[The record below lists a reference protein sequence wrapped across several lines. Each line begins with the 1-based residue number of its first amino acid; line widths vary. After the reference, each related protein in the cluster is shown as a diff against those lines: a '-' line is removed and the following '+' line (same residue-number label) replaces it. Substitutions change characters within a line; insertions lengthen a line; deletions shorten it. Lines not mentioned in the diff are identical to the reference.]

1 MIEEFKDVAKHF
13 GYKIKEVKVKEREP
27 KVCRKC
33 GQPMIQIEGTN
44 VWVCTAPKCKCFISG
59 IVKKPKYKT
68 VK

>member
-1 MIEEFKDVAKHF
+1 MIEQFKDVAKQL
-13 GYKIKEVKVKEREP
+13 GYKIKEAKPKEREP

-33 GQPMIQIEGTN
+33 GKPMIQIENTN
-44 VWVCTAPKCKCFISG
+44 VWVCSEPKCKCFISG